1 MWVGEWV
8 RVRACVMYCSH
19 RCSRVCVSASIH
31 RQSTHQSFIL
41 TFIHSFIQ
49 SSVAIQKKGE
59 DYNASHGN
67 KWAIH
72 LLRLYIEGTM
82 GKEVADTLFR
92 QIDEAI
98 VYSLKSVQNVII
110 NDRRCF
116 ELYG

>member
-1 MWVGEWV
+1 MFSSSPSDPQWNPKPQAALVNPRINLADV
-8 RVRACVMYCSH
+8 HS
-19 RCSRVCVSASIH
+19 SIH
-31 RQSTHQSFIL
+31 PCR
-41 TFIHSFIQ
+41 
-49 SSVAIQKKGE
+49 SVAIQKKGE

>member
-1 MWVGEWV
+1 M
-8 RVRACVMYCSH
+8 RVSCIVPIDVP
-19 RCSRVCVSASIH
+19 VCVSASIH

>member
-1 MWVGEWV
+1 M
-8 RVRACVMYCSH
+8 RVSCIVPIDVP
-19 RCSRVCVSASIH
+19 VCVSP
-31 RQSTHQSFIL
+31 HQSIVNPR
-41 TFIHSFIQ
+41 INHSSDVYSFIIHPCHA
-49 SSVAIQKKGE
+49 VAIQKKGE